1 MYNIRAEID
10 KKFLLDLFHQAF
22 NADAETL
29 LRYHI
34 SLQEHKLPPSKFRRL
49 EADLINIHNAI
60 ANFYKDA
67 GLDEYV
73 LNKKSK
79 RR

>member
-10 KKFLLDLFHQAF
+10 KKFLLYLFRKAF
-22 NADAETL
+22 NADAEAL

-34 SLQEHKLPPSKFRRL
+34 SLQEHKLPPNKFKQL
-49 EADLINIHNAI
+49 EADLVNIHNAI

-67 GLDEYV
+67 GL
-73 LNKKSK
+73 
-79 RR
+79 